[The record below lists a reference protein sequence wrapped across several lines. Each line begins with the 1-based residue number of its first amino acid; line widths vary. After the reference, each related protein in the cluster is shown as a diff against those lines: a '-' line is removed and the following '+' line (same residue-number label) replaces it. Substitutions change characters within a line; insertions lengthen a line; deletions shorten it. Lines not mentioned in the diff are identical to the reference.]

1 MNDTGFASTRICTW
15 NVLEQD
21 SDKNHQVGIAQKHM
35 LALRNMFQILHIL
48 CVCWLIRGWYASWSQ
63 SMHGIKKL
71 FIVLIMYHEYWV
83 VTDFFA
89 FSAATYMVLCVEN
102 RIEVYTIDLHKK
114 WFCKKGTSLIFFL
127 VKYSPSVL
135 HFHEYSHFVFKFSI
149 IIISLTY

>member
-1 MNDTGFASTRICTW
+1 
-15 NVLEQD
+15 
-21 SDKNHQVGIAQKHM
+21 M
-35 LALRNMFQILHIL
+35 LVLRNMFQILHIL

-127 VKYSPSVL
+127 KIK
-135 HFHEYSHFVFKFSI
+135 VFTLILKQSI
-149 IIISLTY
+149 VHPFCSFTNIHSLLLNSFFLQYYLTFQHS